1 MTYRDWMKEHHPENV
16 DEDWNGGVMGC
27 PYEYQLEPRSERPC
41 VYGYERNT
49 CEACW
54 DREMPEK
61 ATKTAAEAPKDDP
74 VNHPSHY
81 TSGGVECIDAIR
93 AACEGR
99 DAYEGYLTGQVIKYI
114 WRYPFKNGLEDL
126 RKAEF
131 YLKRLIE
138 KREEKLHESQSD
150 VE

>member
-1 MTYRDWMKEHHPENV
+1 
-16 DEDWNGGVMGC
+16 
-27 PYEYQLEPRSERPC
+27 
-41 VYGYERNT
+41 
-49 CEACW
+49 
-54 DREMPEK
+54 MP
-61 ATKTAAEAPKDDP
+61 DM
-74 VNHPSHY
+74 VNHPPHY
-81 TSGGVECIDAIR
+81 TQGGIECIDAIR

-138 KREEKLHESQSD
+138 KREEAPHESQPD